1 MPRPRI
7 KICGITNKDDALLAA
22 QLGASALGFIFYKKS
37 PRYVSPFKV
46 GKMIEEL
53 PPFVVP
59 VGVFVNQN
67 EGAVK
72 DIVNF
77 CGISTIQFHG
87 DETPQYCRR
96 FSKYKVIKAFRLK
109 EDFDWKILTEYK
121 TVSAYLFDT
130 YQEADYGGTGR
141 TFNWDFLKGK
151 TWDKP
156 FILAG
161 GLNPENVSTAIPT
174 VNPYA
179 IDVSSGVEKSP
190 GQKDPRLL
198 KNFFEKIYSVN
209 TKGDH

>member
-1 MPRPRI
+1 MVKI
-7 KICGITNKDDALLAA
+7 KICGITNKDDAILAA

-46 GKMIEEL
+46 RKMIEEL

-67 EGAVK
+67 EGEVR

-130 YQEADYGGTGR
+130 YQEDQYGGSGK
-141 TFNWDFLKGK
+141 TFNWDFLKGRK
-151 TWDKP
+151 FDKP
-156 FILAG
+156 IILAG
-161 GLNPENVSTAIPT
+161 GLNPQNIFCAIET

-179 IDVSSGVEKSP
+179 VDVSSGVENSP
-190 GQKDPRLL
+190 GIKDENLL
-198 KNFFEKIYSVN
+198 TELFHRIENEGS
-209 TKGDH
+209 D